1 MISISEPENMMNFEQ
16 CSELLYKFS
25 QNALAEHLKSLPDIE
40 RHELISEISSV
51 NFEKIDDLLRIA
63 NSESKTGR
71 KMMPADCIS
80 LKSLSENQ
88 DYLKK
93 CTDYGVDLI
102 KRGAVAAFVVAGGQG
117 SRLGFDGPKGAFPV
131 SAVRN
136 KTLFQLHAEKVL
148 SASRKYN
155 TIIPFLIMTSQA
167 NHAAT
172 LEEFK
177 KNSYFG
183 LDHKNV
189 HIFPQNMIPSL
200 DVEGKLIL
208 SGKTSLFRNPDGH
221 GGSLTAL
228 ESSGVLDKIM
238 SQGVELISY
247 FQVDNPLINIIDPL
261 FCGIHGIEKSE
272 LSSKALTKAYPDE
285 KVGIFVKYDDSTVGV
300 EEYSDLPKDILS
312 AEDSN
317 GALLYKWGSIGIH
330 LFSCSFIK
338 HNISGGEINLPFHV
352 ARKKIKAYIK
362 GEMKEI
368 DGFKFEKFVFDSI
381 PLAKKTII
389 LETLRE
395 NEFAPVKNASGV
407 DSLES
412 SRDLMN
418 NLFRSWLLEKNYSIP
433 DFVRNIEISPL
444 TALCSNDLPSDLS
457 IDWEENTY
465 IGI

>member
-1 MISISEPENMMNFEQ
+1 MNFEQ

-172 LEEFK
+172 
-177 KNSYFG
+177 
-183 LDHKNV
+183 
-189 HIFPQNMIPSL
+189 
-200 DVEGKLIL
+200 
-208 SGKTSLFRNPDGH
+208 
-221 GGSLTAL
+221 
-228 ESSGVLDKIM
+228 
-238 SQGVELISY
+238 
-247 FQVDNPLINIIDPL
+247 
-261 FCGIHGIEKSE
+261 
-272 LSSKALTKAYPDE
+272 
-285 KVGIFVKYDDSTVGV
+285 
-300 EEYSDLPKDILS
+300 
-312 AEDSN
+312 
-317 GALLYKWGSIGIH
+317 
-330 LFSCSFIK
+330 
-338 HNISGGEINLPFHV
+338 
-352 ARKKIKAYIK
+352 
-362 GEMKEI
+362 
-368 DGFKFEKFVFDSI
+368 
-381 PLAKKTII
+381 
-389 LETLRE
+389 
-395 NEFAPVKNASGV
+395 
-407 DSLES
+407 
-412 SRDLMN
+412 
-418 NLFRSWLLEKNYSIP
+418 
-433 DFVRNIEISPL
+433 
-444 TALCSNDLPSDLS
+444 
-457 IDWEENTY
+457 
-465 IGI
+465 

>member
-1 MISISEPENMMNFEQ
+1 MNFEQ
-16 CSELLYKFS
+16 CSKLLNKFS
-25 QNALAEHLKSLPDIE
+25 QNALAEHLESLPEYE
-40 RHELISEISSV
+40 RNELIDEISSV

-63 NSESKTGR
+63 NSASKTGR
-71 KMMPADCIS
+71 KMIPVDCIS

-88 DYLKK
+88 DYLNK
-93 CTDYGVDLI
+93 CTNYGIDLI

-117 SRLGFDGPKGAFPV
+117 SRLGFEGPKGAFPV
-131 SAVRN
+131 SAVKN

-148 SASRKYN
+148 SSSRKYN
-155 TIIPFLIMTSQA
+155 SNIPFLIMTSKA
-167 NHAAT
+167 NHSAT
-172 LEEFK
+172 VAEFER
-177 KNSYFG
+177 NSYFG

-200 DVEGKLIL
+200 DIEGKLIL

-238 SQGVELISY
+238 SQGVEFISY

-261 FCGIHGIEKSE
+261 FFGIHGIENSE
-272 LSSKALTKAYPDE
+272 LSSKALIKAYPDE

-300 EEYSDLPKDILS
+300 EEYSDLPKEVLT
-312 AEDSN
+312 AQDSD
-317 GALLYKWGSIGIH
+317 GSLLYKWGSIGIH
-330 LFSCSFIK
+330 VFSCSFIK
-338 HNISGGEINLPFHV
+338 RNISGGEINLPFHV
-352 ARKKIKAYIK
+352 ARKKIKAYVK
-362 GEMKEI
+362 GEIKEI
-368 DGFKFEKFVFDSI
+368 EGFKFEKFVFDSI
-381 PLAKKTII
+381 PLAEKTII

-418 NLFRSWLLEKNYSIP
+418 NLYRSWLLEKNYSIP
-433 DFVRNIEISPL
+433 DFVKNIEISPL
-444 TALCSNDLPSDLS
+444 TALCSNDLPSDL
-457 IDWEENTY
+457 IVDWKENTY